1 MIVCA
6 FGRIKARQVDT
17 DKGPT
22 RRQTDGTGSGVSV
35 FGLLLLLLS
44 QIIL

>member
-17 DKGPT
+17 DKGP
-22 RRQTDGTGSGVSV
+22 RQTDGTGSGVSV